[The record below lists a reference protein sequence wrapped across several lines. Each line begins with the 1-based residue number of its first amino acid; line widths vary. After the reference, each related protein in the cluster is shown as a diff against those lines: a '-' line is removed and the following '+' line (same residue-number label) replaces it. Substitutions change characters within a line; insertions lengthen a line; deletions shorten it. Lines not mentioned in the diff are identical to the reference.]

1 MSTTVNLKFMIL
13 SMLKKICL
21 LRSGLYLEEDKYFEL
36 EFKNICSACFEEG
49 IFGTFIEQSS

>member
-1 MSTTVNLKFMIL
+1 
-13 SMLKKICL
+13 MLKKNCL

-36 EFKNICSACFEEG
+36 EFKNICSACLEEG